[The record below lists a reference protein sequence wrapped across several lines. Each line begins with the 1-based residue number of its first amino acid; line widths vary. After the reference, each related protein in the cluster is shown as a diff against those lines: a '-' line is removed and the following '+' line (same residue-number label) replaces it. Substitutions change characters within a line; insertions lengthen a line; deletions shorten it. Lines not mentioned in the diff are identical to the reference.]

1 MIDIEQTGTIDW
13 FIVEFPGGKVING
26 ALVPPL
32 LELVDRHL
40 IRILDALILIKDADG
55 SLRTLTTNDLDR
67 EQVGELGALEGASS
81 GLIDEEDAATAASV
95 LEDGSAALMIVYENL
110 WSLPFTQAARTA
122 GGQLVASGRI
132 PVQAILARLDTLE
145 A

>member
-13 FIVEFPGGKVING
+13 FIVEFPGGKVMNG